1 MQQLRRSFS
10 LAAGV
15 GVIVIVLTATGAGSA
30 IAQGARPLLTFIVN
44 DASSPVPVRSVGS
57 TLTHL
62 GRPAGDIVQLSW
74 WASGDCFRRFD
85 PTGLGAPDCYV
96 PPAGRTVIITDVQW
110 LVGTEAGGSV
120 LLYIYDRGMVFV
132 GSTVGDSRGVASL
145 DHRSQT
151 GFIFAPSLKTYPGGT
166 TLLRGYVVPE

>member
-62 GRPAGDIVQLSW
+62 GRPARDIVQLYW
-74 WASGDCFRRFD
+74 WSAADCFKRID
-85 PTGLGAPDCYV
+85 ATGLAAPDCYV
-96 PPAGRTVIITDVQW
+96 PPAGSTTIITDVQW
-110 LVGTEAGGSV
+110 MIGSAPGNSA
-120 LLYIYDRGMVFV
+120 LLYIYDRGIVFM
-132 GSTVGDSRGVASL
+132 SSAVGDSTGTAAL
-145 DHRSQT
+145 DHHSQT
-151 GFIFAPSLKTYPGGT
+151 GFIFTPGMRISPRGT
-166 TLLRGYVVPE
+166 TILRGYVVPE